1 MAEVKE
7 KTIQGILKTE
17 RFKAVWGAD
26 IDGDSSVDYLSFK
39 EVPTLAE
46 NLESGDFVAVEGKQ
60 SGGSGKTLY
69 VKRLIQHRKGKK
81 EEKEEKLKEAE
92 VEEQI
97 VEGQL
102 TGFKVRGIVPEKP
115 TLEVSPFVHPIVSVE
130 KIVGAFDKFRE
141 LKAKILED
149 DDYMYIDKA
158 GNWYDGKPNKEVVGQ
173 YIKKTGWQKLAL
185 ALSLDIE
192 FMGREKHFGTDKHG
206 KYYVWTYRYRI
217 SHPSGKYVITEGSC
231 SSRDSF
237 FGKRH
242 GEIIDPNESDIM
254 HTAQTVTINRGVAIL
269 IGGGVSAEEMMR
281 QQKG

>member
-141 LKAKILED
+141 LKAKRL
-149 DDYMYIDKA
+149 
-158 GNWYDGKPNKEVVGQ
+158 
-173 YIKKTGWQKLAL
+173 
-185 ALSLDIE
+185 
-192 FMGREKHFGTDKHG
+192 
-206 KYYVWTYRYRI
+206 
-217 SHPSGKYVITEGSC
+217 IT
-231 SSRDSF
+231 R
-237 FGKRH
+237 R
-242 GEIIDPNESDIM
+242 
-254 HTAQTVTINRGVAIL
+254 
-269 IGGGVSAEEMMR
+269 
-281 QQKG
+281 